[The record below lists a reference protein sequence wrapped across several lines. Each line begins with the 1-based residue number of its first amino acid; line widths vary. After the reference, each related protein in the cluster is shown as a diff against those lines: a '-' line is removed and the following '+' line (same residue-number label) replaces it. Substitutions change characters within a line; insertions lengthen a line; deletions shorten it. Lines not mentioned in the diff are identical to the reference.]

1 MEKSHP
7 LSHGNDSGARNT
19 QTYGIV
25 LWIRSIILRQN
36 RQLVPFFREKFCFCK
51 YPIPLLN
58 HFIPPFNFIFPV
70 ADDMM
75 RPDQK

>member
-7 LSHGNDSGARNT
+7 LSHGNDSGARNM
-19 QTYGIV
+19 QTYGIFS
-25 LWIRSIILRQN
+25 WIRSIILRQN
-36 RQLVPFFREKFCFCK
+36 RQLVPFFREKFCFYK

-58 HFIPPFNFIFPV
+58 HFIPPFNFIFPA